1 MQQDRACFT
10 MKYEYTPELVR
21 RFCRVHLW
29 YRKRQHP
36 LLLKAP
42 GVFLTF
48 CLIGRILYP
57 GGGETGGLTLA
68 MMGLFDFILLWMGF
82 VHPWV
87 FRRTMLKDLRQHPP
101 GQVTLRFYNDRV
113 EAANRIA
120 QKAYSYAQLDTALL
134 TQDCI
139 YLYAGEQAVLIPA
152 NALEEREK
160 HALQAFLQQKMQGKL
175 RVRKAL

>member
-57 GGGETGGLTLA
+57 GGGETGGLTLIDGDEA
-68 MMGLFDFILLWMGF
+68 TGRIMGVYVSDDHTPVML
-82 VHPWV
+82 PV
-87 FRRTMLKDLRQHPP
+87 FAYGPGSDRFRGTYRNTEIPRRIKSLVK
-101 GQVTLRFYNDRV
+101 
-113 EAANRIA
+113 
-120 QKAYSYAQLDTALL
+120 
-134 TQDCI
+134 
-139 YLYAGEQAVLIPA
+139 
-152 NALEEREK
+152 
-160 HALQAFLQQKMQGKL
+160 
-175 RVRKAL
+175 